1 MYFYG
6 LFPLKLSNTA
16 SPDNE
21 FRLISVLL
29 DLSYKHCIVVM
40 GGINFLTWN
49 LFVTSDKNLL
59 NISSLRVCSSV
70 SVIQIN

>member
-29 DLSYKHCIVVM
+29 DLSYKRCIVVM

-49 LFVTSDKNLL
+49 FFVTSDKNLL
-59 NISSLRVCSSV
+59 NSSSLRVCSSV